1 MDRRP
6 LCPEAG
12 LLSGFRVP
20 ALAVGS
26 SQLFPVDGPSLSLG
40 VTPHGPSRAS
50 VRASP
55 QGLWP
60 SLDHGLQVLRC
71 SGASL
76 CTPYNSLLSG
86 FLPRSLLFIRVT
98 LLFPCPSPSAA
109 TVLSTAGLLSSQA
122 NHRNPQ
128 KTSVPE
134 LKLGFIAS
142 RSHRPSVGGLPGAVR
157 GEMGAIWGHVKA
169 KSLSPLN
176 RSFPQKLKARRM
188 VPGVECGL
196 ENQRSGCQNLV
207 I

>member
-1 MDRRP
+1 M
-6 LCPEAG
+6 G
-12 LLSGFRVP
+12 L
-20 ALAVGS
+20 
-26 SQLFPVDGPSLSLG
+26 PVLL
-40 VTPHGPSRAS
+40 S

-55 QGLWP
+55 QGLWT
-60 SLDHGLQVLRC
+60 SLDHGLQGPRR

-76 CTPYNSLLSG
+76 CTLHNPLLSG
-86 FLPRSLLFIRVT
+86 FLPRSLLFLQVT
-98 LLFPCPSPSAA
+98 LLFPSPSPSAA
-109 TVLSTAGLLSSQA
+109 TVLSTASLLSSWA

-134 LKLGFIAS
+134 LKLGFIPS

-157 GEMGAIWGHVKA
+157 GEMGAIWGRVQA
-169 KSLSPLN
+169 KRLSPPN